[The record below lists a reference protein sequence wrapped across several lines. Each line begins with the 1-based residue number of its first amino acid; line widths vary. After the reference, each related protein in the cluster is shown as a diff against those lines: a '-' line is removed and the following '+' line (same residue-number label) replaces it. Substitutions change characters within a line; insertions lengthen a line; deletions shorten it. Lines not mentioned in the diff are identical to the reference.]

1 VAAVEDDPNAHTAPH
16 DELIDV
22 VRDLMGTSPRG
33 VTLDQLANALRERGF
48 RRTPGSPRLIT
59 RLKRIRELDVNRS
72 GLIRLADDAEPAHA
86 RAHDDAVDEPLDV
99 EPSENGDDE
108 AGNGESEAAPSEG
121 PGDGGP
127 RRRRRRRGG
136 RRRRGRRGGGGG
148 GVSASA
154 EPGGDVVAAAPTL
167 LPEY

>member
-22 VRDLMGTSPRG
+22 VSDLMRTSPGG

-72 GLIRLADDAEPAHA
+72 GLIRLADDGASAHA
-86 RAHDDAVDEPLDV
+86 STAEDAADESLDI
-99 EPSENGDDE
+99 EPSDDGGSE
-108 AGNGESEAAPSEG
+108 HGNGESEAAPSEG
-121 PGDGGP
+121 TAEGGQ

-136 RRRRGRRGGGGG
+136 RRRRRRRGGRGG

-154 EPGGDVVAAAPTL
+154 ESGGEGVAAAPESV
-167 LPEY
+167 PE